1 MKIQETLE
9 EKESLLF
16 VVGVSLFKFVLFVLL
31 LGLTFSAVGRQ
42 IKIGLA
48 LLLKLCY

>member
-9 EKESLLF
+9 EKRSLLF

-31 LGLTFSAVGRQ
+31 LGLTF
-42 IKIGLA
+42 
-48 LLLKLCY
+48 LCSGSPNKDWASVAI